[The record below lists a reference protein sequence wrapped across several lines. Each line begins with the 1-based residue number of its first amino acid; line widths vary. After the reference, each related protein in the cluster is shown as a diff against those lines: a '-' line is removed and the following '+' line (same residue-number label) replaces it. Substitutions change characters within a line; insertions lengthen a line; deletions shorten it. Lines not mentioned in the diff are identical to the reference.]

1 MGPRNSQNSFRN
13 AIEEQRNLVK
23 QWHNGKKT
31 IKVGT
36 EQALRDLKIK
46 ALSAEKPSSAI
57 NKNRKKI
64 MEDLEYQR

>member
-1 MGPRNSQNSFRN
+1 M
-13 AIEEQRNLVK
+13 K